1 MFSRERRMVEPLGQT
16 RPLHGAHQQ
25 CSHLGWTLGHDH
37 IGLLQ
42 SLDLCASGSLRH
54 ITCYFCSVLL
64 LTYVFSAHLS
74 STDDG
79 SGVTHS
85 PAGGRGHSGD
95 EGHDRLGIRSLGL

>member
-1 MFSRERRMVEPLGQT
+1 MEHLGQT

-25 CSHLGWTLGHDH
+25 CAHLGRALGHDH

-42 SLDLCASGSLRH
+42 SLDLCTRGSLRH
-54 ITCYFCSVLL
+54 ISLFLFC
-64 LTYVFSAHLS
+64 LTYIFSAHLS

-95 EGHDRLGIRSLGL
+95 KGHDRLGIRSLRSKTLLPC